1 MTNKPFPVPGS
12 RSGRCF
18 LCPRMCGADRGK
30 RPGTCGAGREMEV
43 SKIML
48 HHWEEPPVSGPPVSG
63 PDPSDDGHGSGA
75 VFFTH
80 CSLGCVYCQNGK
92 ISHEGSSGTVYS
104 PGQLA
109 EEFIKLQ
116 KSGAYNVNLVT
127 PTHYA
132 DLLCETVRMARGM
145 GLTVP
150 VVWNTGGYERPETVE
165 ALTDAGTVDIWL
177 TDFKY
182 MSPDLA
188 RRYSRAE
195 DYPERAM
202 ASLVRMVKGTGPCV
216 FGEDGMMKR
225 GVIVRHLVLPGRR
238 EDSIDVL
245 RQIAESVDVKSVR
258 LSLMAQYT
266 PDFLPPPIPGSPDPW
281 RTIRRK
287 VTTFEYE
294 KVVEEAARLG
304 FEGWT
309 QERSSA
315 TKRFTPD
322 F

>member
-1 MTNKPFPVPGS
+1 MTNKPFSVPGCT
-12 RSGRCF
+12 SGRCC
-18 LCPRMCGADRGK
+18 LCPRMCAADRGS
-30 RPGTCGAGREMEV
+30 RSGFCGAGEEIEV

-48 HHWEEPPVSGPPVSG
+48 HHWEEPPVSGP
-63 PDPSDDGHGSGA
+63 DPTDEGHGSGA
-75 VFFTH
+75 VFFAH

-92 ISHEGSSGTVYS
+92 ISRPASRGIPYS
-104 PGQLA
+104 PDALA
-109 EEFIKLQ
+109 DEFLALQ
-116 KSGAYNVNLVT
+116 SRGAYNVNLVS

-132 DLLCETVRMARGM
+132 DRLADTVDLARER

-150 VVWNTGGYERPETVE
+150 VVWNTGGYERPETID
-165 ALTDAGTVDIWL
+165 ALAERGTADVWL

-182 MSPDLA
+182 ASPESA
-188 RRYSRAE
+188 ERWSRARN
-195 DYPERAM
+195 YPETAA
-202 ASLVRMVKGTGPCV
+202 ASLVRMVGAAGPCV
-216 FGEDGMMKR
+216 FSPDGMMKR

-238 EDSIDVL
+238 EESIAVL
-245 RQIAESVDVKSVR
+245 RTVASLVGEKSVR

-266 PDFLPPPIPGSPDPW
+266 PDFLPAPPDPGNGQPDPY
-281 RTIRRK
+281 RSIRRK
-287 VTTFEYE
+287 VTTYEYE